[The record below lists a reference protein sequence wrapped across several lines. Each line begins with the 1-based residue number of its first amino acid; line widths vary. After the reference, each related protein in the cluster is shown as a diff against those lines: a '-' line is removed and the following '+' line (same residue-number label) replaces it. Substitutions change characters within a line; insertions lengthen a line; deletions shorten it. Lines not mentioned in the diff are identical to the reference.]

1 MPLILACAKYT
12 CLRSTPDFTM
22 IILKHFCCMF
32 FTASILNSYV
42 GNLNR
47 DPPYQNMTSGEKGIS
62 LKLHNQFLKN
72 H

>member
-1 MPLILACAKYT
+1 MPLNLAVLNIHVYYKFFYDYAEAF
-12 CLRSTPDFTM
+12 LLS
-22 IILKHFCCMF
+22 MF
-32 FTASILNSYV
+32 FTALILNSYV

-62 LKLHNQFLKN
+62 LKLHNQFLQT